1 MICRTPFCSFGFLLC
16 GALIL
21 FSCLPGCW
29 ESEKQGAQQ
38 EEFVPAKVQPRV
50 ERHCSLIRL
59 NGEMGDMAAEDY
71 QKREKDLV
79 PPLIDRY
86 RQLHTMKKKEQEKDL
101 ENAENA
107 APETVVQTEN
117 VVATAQNPSDIT
129 CMPNDV
135 AEAIQKANIR
145 NYSVFITKINKIYYA
160 IRYFDYVGKNFDV
173 DWVELERN
181 KSFAQWRNAC
191 DECQLPLPADKTE
204 GSAITMLWELNAEEI
219 FYQE

>member
-16 GALIL
+16 GSLIL
-21 FSCLPGCW
+21 FSCLTGCW
-29 ESEKQGAQQ
+29 ESEKQGARQ
-38 EEFVPAKVQPRV
+38 EECVPVKVQPRV

-79 PPLIDRY
+79 PPLIERY
-86 RQLHTMKKKEQEKDL
+86 RQLHTIQKKEQGKDS
-101 ENAENA
+101 ENSETV
-107 APETVVQTEN
+107 APETAGETEN
-117 VVATAQNPSDIT
+117 ATATAHNPSDIT

-145 NYSVFITKINKIYYA
+145 NYSIFITKINKIYYA